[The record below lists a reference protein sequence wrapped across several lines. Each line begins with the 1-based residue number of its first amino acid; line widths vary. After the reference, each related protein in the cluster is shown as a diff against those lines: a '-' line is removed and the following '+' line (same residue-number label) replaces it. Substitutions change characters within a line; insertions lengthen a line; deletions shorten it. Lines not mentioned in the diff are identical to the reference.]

1 MHKTIIINAVNFFQF
16 LKRLIKFTKFKTL
29 VFRALSI
36 FDAKMGY
43 NAEATTTAHA
53 NYTCSIC
60 ICSTLLHLWQQH
72 MSTTHLQYS
81 ICMHSTSPSPAP
93 RPQHT
98 PTTHATSASAAPE
111 PMAPAPMAP
120 APVNN
125 SLAVYSTVQHLHLSL
140 FLSFFLS
147 VLIADQKT
155 FAEQSSKNPVYLRGA
170 INRENFLLGRRRCIF
185 ESSGHF
191 LSFYPLPLRNN
202 LPKNPVY
209 FWGATYREHFL
220 FGRRRCIF

>member
-1 MHKTIIINAVNFFQF
+1 
-16 LKRLIKFTKFKTL
+16 
-29 VFRALSI
+29 
-36 FDAKMGY
+36 MGY